1 MARSQSTPL
10 LKVYTFSHRK
20 SMGESD
26 HLPKVHTTKVYEV
39 DWDSPKQVE
48 SVRCCQPVPEKAKL
62 QENIYNKYEY
72 VSYLLR
78 RLTLIHWKTS
88 FTLHLTEKDKSA
100 LASTS
105 LASAS
110 HSKKDIRPLWRRIN
124 GCSRNELDRLHEGTN
139 SLFGNVTWT
148 TRRNLSVW
156 N

>member
-1 MARSQSTPL
+1 MSDLSVSALAAKPANHMQASCHNNKVQFQITPL
-10 LKVYTFSHRK
+10 PKVYTFSHRK

-78 RLTLIHWKTS
+78 RLTLIH
-88 FTLHLTEKDKSA
+88 
-100 LASTS
+100 
-105 LASAS
+105 
-110 HSKKDIRPLWRRIN
+110 
-124 GCSRNELDRLHEGTN
+124 
-139 SLFGNVTWT
+139 
-148 TRRNLSVW
+148 
-156 N
+156 

>member
-1 MARSQSTPL
+1 MSKARSQSTPL
-10 LKVYTFSHRK
+10 PKVYTFSHRK

-26 HLPKVHTTKVYEV
+26 HFPKVHTTRSIGVHPNK
-39 DWDSPKQVE
+39 WRAL
-48 SVRCCQPVPEKAKL
+48 SVASQLPVKAKL

-78 RLTLIHWKTS
+78 MLTLIHWKTS